1 MKKQIIGYTLS
12 LALAAGS
19 VGYSAPLDLFEENY
33 EAINRALVGPGVIS
47 QLSDY
52 GIEIEATTKSEN
64 VADFTADLLMD
75 FGGTPN
81 QVLKSQERG
90 EVVFTNYAEGQGV
103 ATILSKANIALYQ
116 EEEDADSILFLKA
129 ENVEQQ
135 GQIDQEN
142 GQYKFNYRYPELILF
157 NDEGTVEVATVN
169 EINLEGIYGFSQN
182 FEKRDSVNIDYKSGQ
197 IVIKPEGRDEA
208 LVTIDGSNGYWV
220 ENNGEK
226 VQKFLFEL
234 NKIFVKE
241 SDEDQPFSEI
251 LMDRLTYA
259 AGAELMDEKPYIH
272 GHFGIDKIE
281 VKVPAYEPAALP
293 FGDFNLKLQLTELSD
308 DLFEKLEVLR
318 LDEADTLNEILVNSS
333 FKMSDFVV
341 PGSRLNISI
350 AGDLDAD
357 HAKMDLSIMP
367 NVAFIEKV
375 STLNLEDPDAFSEAF
390 SGLTFFEFVNQY
402 IDDLVVN
409 VMIDKSYF
417 INLGSNVLLSQGEA
431 DNQEAAKRQMNE
443 FYKEF
448 MVLAM
453 VINSGMPVIEFSPQ
467 GISSD
472 IRYNGGVWS
481 VNGQEIDLELIAS
494 MFSE

>member
-1 MKKQIIGYTLS
+1 MKKQMIGYTLS
-12 LALAAGS
+12 LALVAGS

-33 EAINRALVGPGVIS
+33 ETINRALIGPGVLS

-52 GIEIEATTKSEN
+52 AIEIEATTKSEN
-64 VADFTADLLMD
+64 VADFTADILMD

-81 QVLKSQERG
+81 QVLKGQEKG

-103 ATILSKANIALYQ
+103 ATILSKADISLYQ

-142 GQYKFNYRYPELILF
+142 GQYKFNYRYPKLIIF
-157 NDEGTVEVATVN
+157 NDEGAVEVATVN
-169 EINLEGIYGFSQN
+169 EINLDGVYGFSQN
-182 FEKRDSVNIDYKSGQ
+182 FETRDSVKIDYKSGQ
-197 IVIKPEGRDEA
+197 IVIKPEDRDEA

-241 SDEDQPFSEI
+241 NDKDQPFSEI
-251 LMDRLTYA
+251 SIDRLTYA

-272 GHFGIDKIE
+272 GHFGVDKIE
-281 VKVPAYEPAALP
+281 VKVPTYEQVTLP
-293 FGDFNLKLQLTELSD
+293 FGDFNFKLQLTELSD

-318 LDEADTLNEILVNSS
+318 LNEAETLNEILVNSS
-333 FKMSDFVV
+333 FKVNDFVV
-341 PGSRLNISI
+341 PGSRLNMVI
-350 AGDLDAD
+350 AGDLDES
-357 HAKMDLSIMP
+357 HAKVDLSIMP
-367 NVAFIEKV
+367 NAAFIEKV
-375 STLNLEDPDAFSEAF
+375 STLNLEDPNAFSEAF
-390 SGLTFFEFVNQY
+390 SGLTFFELINQY
-402 IDDLVVN
+402 VDDLVVKL
-409 VMIDKSYF
+409 VIDKSYF
-417 INLGSNVLLSQGEA
+417 INMGSNILLGQGEA

-448 MVLAM
+448 MVIAM
-453 VINSGMPVIEFSPQ
+453 VVNSGVPVIEFSPQ
-467 GISSD
+467 GINSD
-472 IRYNGGVWS
+472 IRYNEGVWT